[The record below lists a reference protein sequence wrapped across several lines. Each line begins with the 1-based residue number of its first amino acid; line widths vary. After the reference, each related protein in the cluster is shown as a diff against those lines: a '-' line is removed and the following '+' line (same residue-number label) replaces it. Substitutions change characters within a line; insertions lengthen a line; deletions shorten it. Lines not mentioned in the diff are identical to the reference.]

1 MSFKTF
7 EVKIGK
13 QVRAFVN
20 GTVKVFQAGEQFVAH
35 EIGVGEAWVEKH
47 LGHGVKT
54 IPAPAAVENVPSAPV
69 VVDSA
74 TGAILTAPAPESV
87 SVEGKVTADGQADE
101 PEAEAQA
108 PGVTYAGT

>member
-7 EVKIGK
+7 EVKLGK

-69 VVDSA
+69 VVDST
-74 TGAILTAPAPESV
+74 TGAILTAPATV
-87 SVEGKVTADGQADE
+87 SVEGTVPADE
-101 PEAEAQA
+101 TEAEAST
-108 PGVTYAGT
+108 PGVTYAGA